1 MDYIGEH
8 SLISFLGRASVALSF
23 AGALATVFFYSLY
36 FFSSSEK
43 KRYNHSGIKSAGR
56 LSFAFHSIGVL
67 GTIGILFTAL
77 FNHWFEFDYVWRH
90 SSMEMPMKY
99 IASCFWEGQ
108 EGSFLLWTTWHVIL
122 GWVLVGTAK
131 KWEFGTLMLLA
142 MVQVFL
148 TSMLLGIYIGDL
160 KIGSSP
166 FILIRELPENI
177 GLPWTELRDYL
188 IRLPS
193 LRNGQGLNP
202 LLQNYWMVIH
212 PPTLFL
218 GFASVTIPFL
228 FALTGILEKK
238 YYEWVI
244 PALPWTF
251 FGISIL
257 GTGVLMGG
265 AWAYEALSFGGFW
278 AWDPVENSSLVPWLT
293 LVAAGHLM
301 MIVKHKKSAPAS
313 ALFLTILSF
322 LLVLY
327 STFLTRSGI
336 LGETSVHAFV
346 DLGLN
351 SQLITFLGFFSIGSI
366 FIYLFHWKNFPKSP
380 SEEAF
385 SSREFWMFIGS
396 MTLLISAAQITF
408 STSIPVLN
416 KFIGPE
422 GILPILV
429 NPMAPPAD
437 AAKHFNSLQIPLA
450 LVITSLLAIGP
461 FLRWKET
468 PNALFNRILPSFII
482 SIIIS
487 ALCIWG
493 LELFNPLYAALL
505 FVSIFGVF
513 SNADYW
519 IRIVRGRWTT
529 SGMALAHLGFSLVLV
544 GALISNGK
552 KEAISTNA
560 TYIHEDFPS
569 NENILLPLNDTVSMY
584 PYYVAWRNE
593 RTEGHNRVFD
603 VDFYETEGASTWDD
617 FKRPELK
624 PAFTLNPFIQINA
637 RMGNVR
643 EPSTKHFWNRDVY
656 TYISYADLRPLN
668 EKNGDWSEPM
678 EAVLES
684 GEEVFLFNE
693 YLLYCDTLNVQNA
706 SINQNSGEIEHLDLE
721 LDLILKSMNGG
732 ETNLTLPYHLDG
744 NEAQTSE
751 IELEEKGLK
760 FRFDGVATAEGKFN
774 ITAWEKNNGDPPFVL
789 LQAFIF
795 PYINLLWL
803 GSILMGMGTLLAV
816 WKRVYRAINENKK

>member
-1 MDYIGEH
+1 
-8 SLISFLGRASVALSF
+8 
-23 AGALATVFFYSLY
+23 
-36 FFSSSEK
+36 
-43 KRYNHSGIKSAGR
+43 
-56 LSFAFHSIGVL
+56 
-67 GTIGILFTAL
+67 
-77 FNHWFEFDYVWRH
+77 
-90 SSMEMPMKY
+90 
-99 IASCFWEGQ
+99 
-108 EGSFLLWTTWHVIL
+108 
-122 GWVLVGTAK
+122 
-131 KWEFGTLMLLA
+131 
-142 MVQVFL
+142 
-148 TSMLLGIYIGDL
+148 
-160 KIGSSP
+160 
-166 FILIRELPENI
+166 
-177 GLPWTELRDYL
+177 
-188 IRLPS
+188 
-193 LRNGQGLNP
+193 
-202 LLQNYWMVIH
+202 
-212 PPTLFL
+212 
-218 GFASVTIPFL
+218 
-228 FALTGILEKK
+228 
-238 YYEWVI
+238 
-244 PALPWTF
+244 
-251 FGISIL
+251 
-257 GTGVLMGG
+257 
-265 AWAYEALSFGGFW
+265 
-278 AWDPVENSSLVPWLT
+278 
-293 LVAAGHLM
+293 
-301 MIVKHKKSAPAS
+301 
-313 ALFLTILSF
+313 
-322 LLVLY
+322 
-327 STFLTRSGI
+327 
-336 LGETSVHAFV
+336 
-346 DLGLN
+346 
-351 SQLITFLGFFSIGSI
+351 
-366 FIYLFHWKNFPKSP
+366 
-380 SEEAF
+380 
-385 SSREFWMFIGS
+385 
-396 MTLLISAAQITF
+396 
-408 STSIPVLN
+408 
-416 KFIGPE
+416 
-422 GILPILV
+422 
-429 NPMAPPAD
+429 
-437 AAKHFNSLQIPLA
+437 
-450 LVITSLLAIGP
+450 
-461 FLRWKET
+461 
-468 PNALFNRILPSFII
+468 
-482 SIIIS
+482 
-487 ALCIWG
+487 
-493 LELFNPLYAALL
+493 
-505 FVSIFGVF
+505 
-513 SNADYW
+513 
-519 IRIVRGRWTT
+519 
-529 SGMALAHLGFSLVLV
+529 MALAHLGFSLVLV

-732 ETNLTLPYHLDG
+732 ETNLKLPYHLDG